1 MLIEVNNLLMDG
13 TVYTKLIIHVF
24 VCVKE
29 MPQLLIFAA
38 GEIGI
43 LGERI
48 S

>member
-1 MLIEVNNLLMDG
+1 MLIEGNNLSIYG

-29 MPQLLIFAA
+29 MLQLLIFAA